1 MLLFSFFTSTTIFGF
16 LKEKNYIDLTQFIK
30 YIKDCNDSINY
41 GRDKIYNAHPF
52 ICVAIPVYNME
63 NYISKNLLNI
73 INQSFQD
80 FEIVMVGDASEDNSK
95 SIINIFQ
102 IIDFKIISSIDNNF

>member
-1 MLLFSFFTSTTIFGF
+1 M
-16 LKEKNYIDLTQFIK
+16 EKIK
-30 YIKDCNDSINY
+30 YI
-41 GRDKIYNAHPF
+41 AHPF

-80 FEIVMVGDASEDNSK
+80 FEIVMIDDASEDNSK

-102 IIDFKIISSIDNNF
+102 ITDSKKFIYPEI